1 MQSVSDGFLDAL
13 QGSLTPEL
21 RIDAWYNGE
30 LVKENL
36 AINSAALT
44 MDGTRTIVGS
54 GTIVATDPDGELIP
68 TSFDSPLAPFGSEL
82 QIRQGIRTGSAGVEW
97 LSLGW
102 FRIMDSDPDESWSAY
117 YDRTHPARAPKW
129 VPRGVDVT
137 VQAADRM
144 VRLDNAR
151 FLAPEAPASL
161 TSVRTE
167 IVRLARELIPVAEL
181 TAFADAAI
189 PASVA
194 YQTSRVQALQDL
206 AGVLDMV
213 VRVNPHGAL
222 TLAPKSPSG
231 TAVWTVQIGRTGTI
245 VGWNRKLTSDGLYN
259 AVVAS
264 GTTEDGVAV
273 QAVAT
278 EKDGPLRWDG
288 PFGRVPYGHS
298 SPLIT
303 TEVAAQADANTRL
316 DRLIRERVSPITVSC
331 VSNPALEIDD
341 VVTLELP
348 DTSLTGPVVSIARD
362 LTEAVMTMTVMV
374 PSTQLWG

>member
-1 MQSVSDGFLDAL
+1 MQPVSDGFLDAL

-21 RIDAWYNGE
+21 RIDAWYDGQ
-30 LVKENL
+30 LVYENVP
-36 AINSAALT
+36 ITSASLV
-44 MDGTRTIVGS
+44 MDGSRTIVGS
-54 GTIVATDPDGELIP
+54 GSIVATDPDGALIP
-68 TSFDSPLAPFGSEL
+68 TSYDSPLAPFGSEL
-82 QIRQGIRTGSAGVEW
+82 QIRQGVRTGSAGVEW
-97 LSLGW
+97 VSLGW
-102 FRIMDSDPDESWSAY
+102 FRIMESDPDESWSAY
-117 YDRTHPARAPKW
+117 YDRTHPSRAPKW

-137 VQAADRM
+137 TPVADRM

-167 IVRLARELIPVAEL
+167 IVRLARELIQIADL
-181 TAFADAAI
+181 SGFADAAI

-206 AGVLDMV
+206 AGVLNLV
-213 VRVNPHGAL
+213 VRVNPNGAL

-231 TAVWTVQIGRTGTI
+231 SAVWTVEIGRTGTI

-259 AVVAS
+259 GVVSS

-278 EKDGPLRWDG
+278 EKTGPLRWDG

-303 TEVAAQADANTRL
+303 TEAAAQADADTRL
-316 DRLIRERVSPITVSC
+316 DRLIRERVVPVTVSC
-331 VSNPALEIDD
+331 VSNPALEVDD
-341 VVTLELP
+341 IVSLALP
-348 DTSLTGPVVSIARD
+348 DVSLTGPVTSITRD
-362 LTEAVMTMTVMV
+362 LTDAVMTMTVTV